1 MLIPSSRGRTRHG
14 RFGPR
19 PEETRPRNAPSRSA
33 RRSPMVTRPLRL
45 LIVCLLLAPLAV
57 PVAAGTPSD
66 TVGMAKFIAYI
77 ISLDHAPGFQLA
89 GRATAAYAIDRIRI
103 YESAD

>member
-45 LIVCLLLAPLAV
+45 LMVGLLLASLAV
-57 PVAAGTPSD
+57 PVAADTPKD
-66 TVGMAKFIAYI
+66 TLVMAKFIDDI
-77 ISLDHAPGFQLA
+77 ISLDPAEVFELSDRKSTRLNSSHVAIS
-89 GRATAAYAIDRIRI
+89 YAV
-103 YESAD
+103 